1 MAIFT
6 RLATALAF
14 VAALA
19 DPAFAAELTP
29 DQQAG
34 LDARIASFDAAMRE
48 SDMAGIL
55 GVIPPAVLTQIAT
68 NYGVTSED
76 LVTSAQQQI
85 DEALKSISIVSFGMD
100 SSGAEA
106 VEIGD
111 GSIYVMIP
119 TETVMDLGQAGKMR
133 SASETLALFDD
144 GTWYLMAVD
153 DPAQIA
159 VLRQV
164 YPAFADVEFT
174 AATMEVVPAEGAAP
188 EAVTPEAAAPEAVS
202 P

>member
-6 RLATALAF
+6 RLATAVAL

-19 DPAFAAELTP
+19 GPAFAAELTP

-133 SASETLALFDD
+133 SASETLALLDD

-188 EAVTPEAAAPEAVS
+188 EATTPEAVS